1 MAVDGVLAKCVNGQ
15 STAKSRMQVPK
26 MEAQP
31 TAMSAASHAQV
42 SRTLALKRAF
52 QRELG
57 RKPTC
62 LQRTAIDRA
71 ATLTAKAEAAAL
83 DPVTTANDVV
93 RLDHAAARARAEM
106 FAMFAAKRE
115 SDDGASDLDR
125 YLQRRAAENEAAP

>member
-1 MAVDGVLAKCVNGQ
+1 
-15 STAKSRMQVPK
+15 

-42 SRTLALKRAF
+42 RRTLALKRAF

-106 FAMFAAKRE
+106 FTMFAAKQAPE
-115 SDDGASDLDR
+115 DDASDLDR
-125 YLQRRAAENEAAP
+125 YLQRRTAENEAAP

>member
-1 MAVDGVLAKCVNGQ
+1 
-15 STAKSRMQVPK
+15 

-31 TAMSAASHAQV
+31 TAMSAVSQV
-42 SRTLALKRAF
+42 QVRRTLALKRAF

-71 ATLTAKAEAAAL
+71 ATLTAKAEAAVL
-83 DPVTTANDVV
+83 DPLTTANDVV

-106 FAMFAAKRE
+106 FAMFAAKQE
-115 SDDGASDLDR
+115 PNDGASDLDR
-125 YLQRRAAENEAAP
+125 YLKRRAAENECAP

>member
-1 MAVDGVLAKCVNGQ
+1 MTV
-15 STAKSRMQVPK
+15 STVPESRD
-26 MEAQP
+26 QP

-42 SRTLALKRAF
+42 RRTLALKRAF
-52 QRELG
+52 QRELS

-106 FAMFAAKRE
+106 FAMLAAKQD

>member
-1 MAVDGVLAKCVNGQ
+1 
-15 STAKSRMQVPK
+15 MQALE

-31 TAMSAASHAQV
+31 TVMSAASQAQV
-42 SRTLALKRAF
+42 RRTLALKRAF

-83 DPVTTANDVV
+83 DPLTTANDVV
-93 RLDHAAARARAEM
+93 RLDRAAARARAEM

-115 SDDGASDLDR
+115 PDDGASDLDR
-125 YLQRRAAENEAAP
+125 YLQRRAAGSEGAA